1 MIRLF
6 ISDDLK
12 NNTDI
17 YLSDTTLHYLK
28 NVMRRKEGDE
38 ILLFNGQDG
47 EWLST
52 IKTLTKKQG
61 ILTPSHQTRTQ
72 ETEKKLIL
80 CPALIKKENFDW
92 VLQKATELGA
102 TDIYPLLTERTVVSK
117 LNLER
122 ATSIVRESA
131 EQCERLC
138 VPIIHLPLKLND
150 LFKTLPPET
159 QPVCL
164 SERGQ
169 TTAPLTIQKT
179 YAFCIGPEGGWTSE
193 ELNLFERNNAVFW
206 HLGTTILR
214 AETASV
220 SALACAQFA
229 FK

>member
-6 ISDDLK
+6 VSDNLK

-28 NVMRRKEGDE
+28 NVMRRTEGDE
-38 ILLFNGQDG
+38 ILLFNGKDG
-47 EWLST
+47 EWLSQ

-61 ILTPSHQTRTQ
+61 ILTLIRQTRPQ
-72 ETEKKLIL
+72 ILEKRLIL

-102 TDIYPLLTERTVVSK
+102 TDIYPLITERTVVSK

-122 ATSIVRESA
+122 ATSIVREAS
-131 EQCERLC
+131 EQCERLS
-138 VPIIHLPLKLND
+138 LATLYSPLKLTD
-150 LFKTLPPET
+150 LFKNLPPDI

-169 TTAPLTIQKT
+169 TTAPLTKQKK
-179 YAFCIGPEGGWTSE
+179 YAFCVGPEGGWTPSE
-193 ELNLFERNNAVFW
+193 LAFFEKNNTIFW

-220 SALACAQFA
+220 SALACAQFI

>member
-6 ISDDLK
+6 ISNEFK
-12 NNTDI
+12 QGTDI
-17 YLSDTTLHYLK
+17 YLSDNSLHYLR
-28 NVMRRKEGDE
+28 NVMRRQAGDN
-38 ILLFNGQDG
+38 ILIFNGQEG

-52 IKTLTKKQG
+52 IKTLTKKEG
-61 ILTPSHQTRTQ
+61 ILTLLHQTRQQ

-102 TDIYPLLTERTVVSK
+102 TDIYPLLTDRSVVLK

-122 ATSIVRESA
+122 ANTIVREAA
-131 EQCERLC
+131 EQCERLSI
-138 VPIIHLPLKLND
+138 PKIHQPAKLKD
-150 LFKTLPPET
+150 LFKHLPEEA

-169 TTAPLTIQKT
+169 TTAQLEKQKT
-179 YAFCIGPEGGWTSE
+179 YAFCIGPEGGWTPD
-193 ELNLFERNNAVFW
+193 ELSFFEQNNAVFW
-206 HLGTTILR
+206 HLGSTILR

>member
-6 ISDDLK
+6 VSDDLK

-28 NVMRRKEGDE
+28 NVMRRAEGDE
-38 ILLFNGQDG
+38 ILLFNGKDG
-47 EWLST
+47 EWLSQ

-61 ILTPSHQTRTQ
+61 ILTPIRQTRPQTS
-72 ETEKKLIL
+72 EKRLIL

-102 TDIYPLLTERTVVSK
+102 TDIYPLITERTIVSK

-122 ATSIVRESA
+122 ATSIVREAS

-138 VPIIHLPLKLND
+138 IPTLYSPLKLTD
-150 LFKTLPPET
+150 LFKNLPPNT

-169 TTAPLTIQKT
+169 TTAPLTTQKI
-179 YAFCIGPEGGWTSE
+179 YAFCIGPEGGWTPN
-193 ELNLFERNNAVFW
+193 ELAFFEKSNTIFW
-206 HLGTTILR
+206 HLGSTILR

>member
-1 MIRLF
+1 MIRLYV
-6 ISDDLK
+6 SNELK
-12 NNTDI
+12 KNADI
-17 YLSDTTLHYLK
+17 YLTDSALHYLK

-38 ILLFNGQDG
+38 VLLFNGQDG
-47 EWLST
+47 EWLSL
-52 IKTLTKKQG
+52 IKTLTKKEG
-61 ILTPSHQTRTQ
+61 ILTLSQQTRKQ

-102 TDIYPLLTERTVVSK
+102 TEIYPLLTERTVVPK

-122 ATSIVRESA
+122 ATSIIRESA

-138 VPIIHLPLKLND
+138 VPKLHSPLKLSD
-150 LFKTLPPET
+150 LFKNLLPEI

-169 TTAPLTIQKT
+169 TTATLTKQKI
-179 YAFCIGPEGGWTSE
+179 YAFCIGPEGGWTPE
-193 ELNLFERNNAVFW
+193 EIKLFEKNNAVFW

-220 SALACAQFA
+220 SALACAQFI

>member
-6 ISDDLK
+6 ISNDLK
-12 NNTDI
+12 KDTDI
-17 YLSDTTLHYLK
+17 VLSDTILHYLK
-28 NVMRRKEGDE
+28 NVMRRTEGDE
-38 ILLFNGQDG
+38 ILLFNGKDG
-47 EWLST
+47 EWLSQ

-61 ILTPSHQTRTQ
+61 ALTVICQTKSQIL
-72 ETEKKLIL
+72 EKRLIL

-102 TDIYPLLTERTVVSK
+102 TDIYPLITERTVVSK

-122 ATSIVRESA
+122 ATSILREAS
-131 EQCERLC
+131 EQCERLSI
-138 VPIIHLPLKLND
+138 PTLYSPLKLTD
-150 LFKTLPPET
+150 LFKNLPPDI

-179 YAFCIGPEGGWTSE
+179 YAFFIGPEGGWTPD
-193 ELNLFERNNAVFW
+193 ELTFFKKNNAIFW
-206 HLGTTILR
+206 HLGSTILR